1 MEKYVCV
8 ECGEVFDKYQAKY
21 YEERDTGEGGYGNVM
36 YSAMLCPVCGSE
48 DIDDAKLCPVCGEW
62 HGREDDIICEDCA
75 KDIEMAWKELLDKF
89 SGGADEYEIARYIS
103 EVLL

>member
-8 ECGEVFDKYQAKY
+8 ECGEVFDKDQAEY
-21 YEERDTGEGGYGNVM
+21 YVERDTGEGGYGNVM

-48 DIDDAKLCPVCGEW
+48 DIDDAKFCPVCGEW

-75 KDIEMAWKELLDKF
+75 KDIETAWSELMDKF
-89 SGGADEYEIARYIS
+89 PGGDEYEIARYIS